1 MNSVAIFF
9 MFLLFVAR
17 PTSAKNFVDPASE
30 ASQSESHREPA
41 QQPSTP
47 QVNEQTPPYLRLRRF
62 PPMEETTAPTISS
75 SPRRRRQ
82 QQATDSARRSHLR
95 GLVGQLSAQGAR
107 STSSVSEA
115 VREAGYRPRDLTQV
129 LPPNN

>member
-9 MFLLFVAR
+9 MFLLFLAR
-17 PTSAKNFVDPASE
+17 PTHAKSFVDPDSE
-30 ASQSESHREPA
+30 TSQSESRGEST
-41 QQPSTP
+41 QSSTP
-47 QVNEQTPPYLRLRRF
+47 HEAERTPPYLRMRRF
-62 PPMEETTAPTISS
+62 PPMEETTAPTVSS

-95 GLVGQLSAQGAR
+95 GLVGQLSDQGAR

>member
-9 MFLLFVAR
+9 MFLLFLTR
-17 PTSAKNFVDPASE
+17 PIPAKNFVDPASE
-30 ASQSESHREPA
+30 TSQSESRRAPA
-41 QQPSTP
+41 QSSTSR
-47 QVNEQTPPYLRLRRF
+47 VNERTPPYLRLRRF
-62 PPMEETTAPTISS
+62 PPMEETTAPSVSS

-95 GLVGQLSAQGAR
+95 GLVGQLSDQGAR
-107 STSSVSEA
+107 STSVSEA
-115 VREAGYRPRDLTQV
+115 VREAGYLPRDLTQV